1 MKHATKAALAV
12 TSLAAIFALSACSP
26 KVADAAPEAASEAA
40 KAELA
45 PGPGEPT
52 LDQVRA
58 ATEKYKDIKVALA
71 EGYIRD
77 PADMCETADKM
88 GKPITDGAMGVH
100 YVNMANAGV
109 AGPPNPRVDG
119 TGINTDFLK
128 PTVLLYEP
136 KADGGFE
143 LVGVEN
149 LAFEKAWKAA
159 GNTAPPSYYGVPYD
173 HMADDPATPLD
184 EAHGFEPHYDRHVW
198 LYRENPKGMF
208 VSFNPA
214 VSCEHHKG
222 AKAMPGMQG
231 MAPAP
236 AAAPAKP
243 H

>member
-1 MKHATKAALAV
+1 MTRITKAALAAA
-12 TSLAAIFALSACSP
+12 SLAALLAAAACDSRTAEA
-26 KVADAAPEAASEAA
+26 KPEAAPAA
-40 KAELA
+40 AAAATPA

-58 ATEKYKDIKVALA
+58 ATEKYKDINVALA

-77 PADMCETADKM
+77 PFDMCETADMM
-88 GKPITDGAMGVH
+88 GKPKEAGAMGVH
-100 YVNMANAGV
+100 YVNPAVAGV

-136 KADGGFE
+136 QADGSFV

-149 LAFEKAWKAA
+149 LAFKKAWEAA
-159 GNTAPPSYYGVPYD
+159 GNTKPPSFHGVEYD
-173 HMADDPATPLD
+173 YMEDNPATPLD
-184 EAHGFEPHYDRHVW
+184 EAHRFEAHYDRHVW
-198 LYRENPKGMF
+198 IYRENPNGVF
-208 VSFNPA
+208 TSFNPA

-222 AKAMPGMQG
+222 AKGLPP
-231 MAPAP
+231 MAG
-236 AAAPAKP
+236 